1 MHTLDSSSIY
11 TLVFSHF
18 TCCWKNQQRFTL
30 YYRLTNSWDALFV
43 PRKLSDLFI
52 YFIWCVCIILC
63 RAYLKLKYY
72 RGLLFPLHL
81 AIEFFFQF
89 VALLRLSAIFIA
101 EFRHILIVWIILCD
115 YDWYFEINETQKL
128 LSAISIFSNIPEPF
142 NPIIVL
148 ALISYTTLII
158 FKMFEFHLL
167 PKFQLWDI
175 FFVFLFAPKQKINMF
190 LRLSVCFLI
199 FISPFRFSF
208 FSNMISAR
216 RFWCLTG
223 DKLCLNLSETSLLA
237 GAAIIYH
244 NFKICQGI

>member
-52 YFIWCVCIILC
+52 YFFWCVCIILC

-81 AIEFFFQF
+81 AIQCFFSVCRFT
-89 VALLRLSAIFIA
+89 AIVFIA
-101 EFRHILIVWIILCD
+101 EFRHILIVLIILCD

-167 PKFQLWDI
+167 PK
-175 FFVFLFAPKQKINMF
+175 QKFNS
-190 LRLSVCFLI
+190 LV
-199 FISPFRFSF
+199 
-208 FSNMISAR
+208 
-216 RFWCLTG
+216 FWC
-223 DKLCLNLSETSLLA
+223 
-237 GAAIIYH
+237 
-244 NFKICQGI
+244 